1 MQVGLSFSQ
10 KAQTAR
16 LQILRAGR
24 AQPQRHLPTHRRYAG
39 NQTAGVRTAQTLGMG
54 GRASRPVQGEPA
66 IPQSATGTAGGQHHH
81 QRGEEHPHYRSCR
94 HCRDTRQH
102 DARYDAGGA
111 VHHRATQQP
120 CGTTHPVYLLMAGRK
135 HQP

>member
-1 MQVGLSFSQ
+1 
-10 KAQTAR
+10 
-16 LQILRAGR
+16 
-24 AQPQRHLPTHRRYAG
+24 
-39 NQTAGVRTAQTLGMG
+39 MG